1 MKAIVS
7 EKKSLWD
14 DCMNQYGKSIK
25 LVQLSLSLKQRI
37 KIILSFYSISKS
49 KKRKILVPLSIFHN
63 SNFFV
68 SILTVGNT
76 SKECLS
82 INKTDEL
89 LVLSMPSA
97 TSSKNYHEEQVVAVF
112 ACFCRLIWVVNS
124 ANFSQT
130 LPKS

>member
-1 MKAIVS
+1 
-7 EKKSLWD
+7 
-14 DCMNQYGKSIK
+14 MNQYGKSIK

-37 KIILSFYSISKS
+37 KIILSFYSISES
-49 KKRKILVPLSIFHN
+49 KKEIFHN

-76 SKECLS
+76 SKECLF

-97 TSSKNYHEEQVVAVF
+97 TSCKKYHEEQVVAVF